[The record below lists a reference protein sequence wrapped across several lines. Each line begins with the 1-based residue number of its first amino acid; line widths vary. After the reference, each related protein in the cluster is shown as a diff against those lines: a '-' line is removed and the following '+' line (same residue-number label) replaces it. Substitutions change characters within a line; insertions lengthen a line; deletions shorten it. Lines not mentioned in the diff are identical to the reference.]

1 MSKKNIKEKL
11 TSKQTFK
18 LSEVLIIVIISILI
32 GILFGS
38 SITYEKENVVVT
50 DIPEELEEFV
60 TTYENI
66 YQNYYKKVKKE
77 DLINAAYEGMV
88 NSLDDPY
95 AAYMGKDDSESFNQT
110 VNGEYVGIGAAV
122 EYKEENAK
130 ISTIYKNSPAQKAG
144 LEVGDQLL
152 TIDGQ
157 YVKGKTLSQITK
169 LIKGK
174 ENTKVSIKIS
184 RDGNEKTYEMKRAKV
199 SVPSVSSKIIDKNDK
214 KVGYIS
220 IDVFSSTTYKQFKK
234 EYNSLV
240 NKKIDSLIID
250 VRNNPG
256 GQLDDV
262 KEILQLLEKRDKVL
276 YQIQT
281 KNIKNKVYDG
291 TKSYCNYKISILINK
306 GSASASEILA
316 TSLKENNKAILVG
329 KTTYGKGTVQKAYS
343 LSSGATL
350 KYTTQKW
357 LTPKGN
363 WINEK
368 GIAPDEEVDL
378 SDEYKENPSDDTD
391 NQLQKAIEVLTK

>member
-152 TIDGQ
+152 AIDGQ
-157 YVKGKTLSQITK
+157 DVKGKTLARIT
-169 LIKGK
+169 LIGL
-174 ENTKVSIKIS
+174 NLSKV
-184 RDGNEKTYEMKRAKV
+184 
-199 SVPSVSSKIIDKNDK
+199 
-214 KVGYIS
+214 
-220 IDVFSSTTYKQFKK
+220 
-234 EYNSLV
+234 
-240 NKKIDSLIID
+240 KKIL
-250 VRNNPG
+250 
-256 GQLDDV
+256 
-262 KEILQLLEKRDKVL
+262 
-276 YQIQT
+276 
-281 KNIKNKVYDG
+281 
-291 TKSYCNYKISILINK
+291 KS
-306 GSASASEILA
+306 
-316 TSLKENNKAILVG
+316 V
-329 KTTYGKGTVQKAYS
+329 
-343 LSSGATL
+343 
-350 KYTTQKW
+350 
-357 LTPKGN
+357 
-363 WINEK
+363 
-368 GIAPDEEVDL
+368 
-378 SDEYKENPSDDTD
+378 
-391 NQLQKAIEVLTK
+391 